1 MEFCEDC
8 NCFVPYANWDQH
20 IYGRKHQTNTEFCN
34 TCECAVPYANWDEH
48 IYGRKHQTNTEFCNT
63 CECAVPYVN
72 WDEHVNGRHHQ
83 SNIEYFCESNGDGDD
98 SSNDEWDEDGNVEF
112 CDEDGVENC
121 SDGYFVVHVNSIA
134 YKQNT
139 ISNTFRDGTTL
150 AQGIANLQSL
160 PEHYKQC
167 DDWDGEDPEY
177 VVNVWSNE
185 DDGYVAVNSRTLH
198 CYTEAGFLYVPVNVV
213 GEFTGRRTFA
223 TVRVRVPPPVVES
236 LYMYA

>member
-1 MEFCEDC
+1 MEYCEDC
-8 NCFVPYANWDQH
+8 NCDVPSANWDQH
-20 IYGRKHQTNTEFCN
+20 IYGRRHQTNSEYCN

-48 IYGRKHQTNTEFCNT
+48 
-63 CECAVPYVN
+63 
-72 WDEHVNGRHHQ
+72 VNGRRHQ
-83 SNIEYFCESNGDGDD
+83 CNIEYFSEDGD
-98 SSNDEWDEDGNVEF
+98 
-112 CDEDGVENC
+112 CDN
-121 SDGYFVVHVNSIA
+121 GYVVVHLNLIA
-134 YKQNT
+134 YKQDSIANE
-139 ISNTFRDGTTL
+139 FGDGTTL